1 MPSPS
6 AQPAPSNALRNTH
19 RGVLALLIGT
29 GVVILLAEFSA
40 DPPPP
45 NPSATTLAIALALGA
60 IVLRRFTSS
69 PVIRSRT
76 ATMLAIGSLLMSAA
90 LGLVGVFVA
99 YQNQAGET
107 GLLFTLAGLIFALR
121 VPRPASPSGQD

>member
-6 AQPAPSNALRNTH
+6 PRAAPANALRNAH
-19 RGVLALLIGT
+19 RGVLALLVGA
-29 GVVILLAEFSA
+29 GGVILLGGFGAEPS
-40 DPPPP
+40 PP
-45 NPSATTLAIALALGA
+45 NPSATTLAVGLALGA
-60 IVLRRFTSS
+60 IALRRFTSS

-76 ATMLAIGSLLMSAA
+76 ATILAVGSLLMSAG
-90 LGLVGVFVA
+90 LGLLGLFVA
-99 YQNQAGET
+99 YQDRSGET